1 MTDNLSKRI
10 NVNKM
15 ESRITFKI
23 KTRCYLELLTPQTT
37 KLLGST
43 KSKTIKDE
51 NGENVPNLEI
61 IGVVLIHC
69 NIVNNDYQ
77 QGLRVLHTF
86 IPNTSFDQLLY
97 ISPQKLFF
105 KKRLVQNFHILK
117 YGLLIKILNH

>member
-23 KTRCYLELLTPQTT
+23 KTRYYLELLTPQTK

-97 ISPQKLFF
+97 ISPKKLFF

-117 YGLLIKILNH
+117 YGLVIKILNH